1 MPSGHWTALL
11 QFFGETTMVYTTQRD
26 RHWNMIVCKGDRERD
41 GYRIIYTGSYNAC
54 LAVKANGGAL

>member
-1 MPSGHWTALL
+1 MFKSDLSRFDLIRKGCK
-11 QFFGETTMVYTTQRD
+11 MVYTTQRD

-54 LAVKANGGAL
+54 LAVKANGGAI